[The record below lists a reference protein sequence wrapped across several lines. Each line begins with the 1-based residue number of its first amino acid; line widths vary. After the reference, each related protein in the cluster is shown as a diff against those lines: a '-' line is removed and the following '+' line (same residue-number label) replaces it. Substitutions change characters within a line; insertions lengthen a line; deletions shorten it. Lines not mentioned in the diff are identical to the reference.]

1 MVSGY
6 SVKGTNTIKYKTSL
20 QLQGLPQGET
30 GESKCK
36 VDHFYAVDLFLLKSL
51 NNFVTLFKTEFST
64 RIYTTHT

>member
-1 MVSGY
+1 MVQGY

-36 VDHFYAVDLFLLKSL
+36 VDNFHAVDLFLLNSL
-51 NNFVTLFKTEFST
+51 NNFVKLFKT
-64 RIYTTHT
+64 